1 MQIYKLFSDSQS
13 EVIDSRL
20 GEVVSLKIMIAVEN
34 LGSLKLR
41 KVEKDEIRRNCRT
54 GYKV

>member
-54 GYKV
+54 GHKV